1 MACRQRIWKEGC
13 RGLEHDGW
21 PARHGIG
28 GRGRPM
34 LRPFVSAR
42 GAHPQRTPR
51 ASCGPRP
58 EAAGP
63 SAGSPP
69 RGQTGRCRF
78 GSPWSDDAP
87 GAGGGRGR
95 AAAHGRG
102 VEAGA
107 GGGRGDS
114 PYQGYDVQRLA
125 RWVDHALPFS
135 LLLLDVFIRQH
146 LQGFFVM
153 IWITAVMFKSN
164 DILRKQTA
172 LKQATRLGERPCR
185 CHDGCSFWPDRGT
198 KTCGIP
204 SFGRTSSSDCT
215 LAQTESGAPASV
227 SHLIPLLDSMNE
239 EDCM

>member
-1 MACRQRIWKEGC
+1 MTAGRYAMA
-13 RGLEHDGW
+13 L
-21 PARHGIG
+21 G
-28 GRGRPM
+28 GGGRPM

-63 SAGSPP
+63 SAGAD
-69 RGQTGRCRF
+69 RK
-78 GSPWSDDAP
+78 GSIRISGADNAP

-102 VEAGA
+102 GPRGVGGLEAGA

-114 PYQGYDVQRLA
+114 PYHGYEVQRLA
-125 RWVDHALPFS
+125 RLVDHALPFS
-135 LLLLDVFIRQH
+135 LLLLGVFIRQH

-153 IWITAVMFKSN
+153 IWITSVMFNSN

-172 LKQATRLGERPCR
+172 LKQATRLRERPCH
-185 CHDGCSFWPDRGT
+185 CHDGCSFWPDRGM

-204 SFGRTSSSDCT
+204 SFGRTSSSGG
-215 LAQTESGAPASV
+215 LHVMS
-227 SHLIPLLDSMNE
+227 
-239 EDCM
+239 

>member
-1 MACRQRIWKEGC
+1 
-13 RGLEHDGW
+13 
-21 PARHGIG
+21 
-28 GRGRPM
+28 M

-42 GAHPQRTPR
+42 GAHPQITPR
-51 ASCGPRP
+51 ASCGPRL

-69 RGQTGRCRF
+69 RGQTRRCRF
-78 GSPWSDDAP
+78 GSPGPTTRLAP
-87 GAGGGRGR
+87 AGDAGGQQLMGEEAPATRG
-95 AAAHGRG
+95 GG
-102 VEAGA
+102 LEAGT

-114 PYQGYDVQRLA
+114 TYQGYDVQCLV
-125 RWVDHALPFS
+125 RWVDHVLPFS
-135 LLLLDVFIRQH
+135 LLLLDVFILQH

-164 DILRKQTA
+164 DILCKQTA
-172 LKQATRLGERPCR
+172 LKATRLGERPCR
-185 CHDGCSFWPDRGT
+185 CHDDCSFWPDRGT

-215 LAQTESGAPASV
+215 LAWTESGAPASV

-239 EDCM
+239 ARRHSHI